1 MIKRFLLFC
10 VCLLAIACMR
20 VEKVYDATSY
30 GVVPNTDADMAGL
43 VAQMLAE
50 VKAEAGGKAV
60 TIRFAPGTYH
70 FYPEGAVRKEYYISN
85 HDQHKDRAVGIAVE
99 EFENLT
105 LDGCGADFLF
115 HGRMLPMSVVGTSKC
130 TLRNFSID
138 FVTPHIAQAEVIA
151 NDAEQGITFRV
162 APWVNARV
170 TEAGAFEH
178 YGEGWAHRPGWGIPF
193 DPATR
198 RILYKTGD
206 IGTPVHQVQQI
217 DERTF
222 LAPVWKDG
230 RLPVGTIVAMRSY
243 ERPSPGVFVSHATD
257 TRFENVK
264 IHYAEGMGLLAQMS
278 EDITLDSFCVCL
290 RGDDDPR
297 YFTTQADATHFSG
310 CKGKI
315 VSVNGLYEAMMDD
328 AINVHGTYLK
338 VVERIDDHTVKGR
351 YMHGQAWGFDWG
363 YMGDEVQFVRSNTM
377 ELVGGSAKPFVTS
390 VAEISVLD
398 ASSGVEEYRS
408 EGVKTIPATDAAN
421 GLSSKLLSEA
431 NTPKLLNSPKTTGYS
446 HGAREFVIRFADALP
461 AEVSATEGYGIE
473 NLTWTPEVYFADNV
487 IRNNRARG
495 TLFSTPKRTIVE
507 DNLFDHTSGTAIL
520 LCGDCNGWYETG
532 ACRDV
537 LIRRNRFV
545 NSLTCMFQFTNAVIS
560 IYPEIP
566 NLNGQ
571 KAYFHG
577 GKKDAIRIVNNE
589 FESFDHPLL
598 YAKSID
604 GLLWKGNTIRHN
616 EDYAPFH
623 WNNSSVLLERA
634 TNVRIDNT
642 FYGQGNEL
650 KQVKLMLK

>member
-1 MIKRFLLFC
+1 MKKHLIALVSFLL
-10 VCLLAIACMR
+10 VVVGLRA
-20 VEKVYDATSY
+20 EKVYDASSF
-30 GVVPNTDADMAGL
+30 GVTPNTGADVAGL
-43 VAQMLAE
+43 VEQMLAQ
-50 VKAEAGGKAV
+50 VKAEAAGKAV
-60 TIRFAPGTYH
+60 TIRFAPGKYD
-70 FYPEGAVRKEYYISN
+70 FYPESAAHREYYISN
-85 HDQHKDRAVGIAVE
+85 HDQHKDRAVGIAIE
-99 EFENLT
+99 GFTGLT
-105 LDGCGADFLF
+105 LDGCGADFIF
-115 HGRMLPMSVVGTSKC
+115 YGRMLPLSVVGTEKC

-138 FVTPHIAQAEVIA
+138 FATPHIAQAEVIA
-151 NDAEQGITFRV
+151 NDPEQGITFRV

-170 TEAGAFEH
+170 TEHGAFEH
-178 YGEGWAHRPGWGIPF
+178 YGEGWVMRPGWGIAF
-193 DPATR
+193 DPKTR

-222 LAPVWKDG
+222 LAPAWKDS

-257 TRFENVK
+257 TRLENVK
-264 IHYAEGMGLLAQMS
+264 VHYAEGMGLLAQMS
-278 EDITLDSFCVCL
+278 EDLTLDGFCVCL

-315 VSVNGLYEAMMDD
+315 RSVNGLYEAMMDD

-338 VVERIDDHTVKGR
+338 VMERIDDHTVKGR

-363 YMGDEVQFVRSNTM
+363 YVGDEVQFVRSNTM
-377 ELVGGSAKPFVTS
+377 ELVGGSAKPFVTT

-398 ASSGVEEYRS
+398 AQGSQH
-408 EGVKTIPATDAAN
+408 K
-421 GLSSKLLSEA
+421 GL
-431 NTPKLLNSPKTTGYS
+431 
-446 HGAREFVIRFADALP
+446 HGAKEFIIRFADALP
-461 AEVSATEGYGIE
+461 TEISASEGYGIE
-473 NLTWTPEVYFADNV
+473 NLTWTPEVYFADNL

-495 TLFSTPKRTIVE
+495 TLFSTPKRTVVE

-577 GKKDAIRIVNNE
+577 GKKNAIRIVNNE
-589 FESFDHPLL
+589 FETFDHPLL

-634 TNVRIDNT
+634 TNVKIDNT
-642 FYGQGNEL
+642 FYDCGNEL
-650 KQVKLMLK
+650 KQVKMMIK

>member
-1 MIKRFLLFC
+1 MKRICFFCISLFMIVGLH
-10 VCLLAIACMR
+10 A
-20 VEKVYDATSY
+20 EKVYDAASF
-30 GVVPNTDADMAGL
+30 GIVPNTDADVAGL
-43 VAQMLAE
+43 VEQMLIQ
-50 VKAEAGGKAV
+50 VKAEAAGKAV
-60 TIRFAPGTYH
+60 TVRFAPGKYN
-70 FYPEGAVRKEYYISN
+70 FYPTSAAHREYYISN
-85 HDQHKDRAVGIAVE
+85 HDQHKDRAVGIAIE
-99 EFENLT
+99 GFTGLT
-105 LDGCGADFLF
+105 LDGAGADFIF
-115 HGRMLPMSVVGTSKC
+115 HGRMLPVSVVGTTKC
-130 TLRNFSID
+130 TLRNFSVD
-138 FVTPHIAQAEVIA
+138 FATPHIAQAEVIV
-151 NDAEQGITFRV
+151 NDPEQGITFRV
-162 APWVNARV
+162 APWVNTRV
-170 TEAGAFEH
+170 TENGAFEH

-206 IGTPVHQVQQI
+206 IGTPVHQVTQL
-217 DERTF
+217 DECTF
-222 LAPVWKDG
+222 LAPSWKDS
-230 RLPVGTIVAMRSY
+230 RLTVGTIVAMRSY
-243 ERPSPGVFVSHATD
+243 ERPSPGIFVSHATD
-257 TRFENVK
+257 TRLENVK
-264 IHYAEGMGLLAQMS
+264 VHYAEGMGLLAQMS
-278 EDITLDSFCVCL
+278 EDIALDGFGVCL

-315 VSVNGLYEAMMDD
+315 TSVNGLYEAMMDD

-338 VVERIDDHTVKGR
+338 VLERIDDYTVKGR

-363 YMGDEVQFVRSNTM
+363 YVGDEVQFVRSNTM

-390 VAEISVLD
+390 VAEISEFD
-398 ASSGVEEYRS
+398 ARSSQI
-408 EGVKTIPATDAAN
+408 EG
-421 GLSSKLLSEA
+421 L
-431 NTPKLLNSPKTTGYS
+431 
-446 HGAREFVIRFADALP
+446 HGAKEFIIRFADALP
-461 AEVSATEGYGIE
+461 AEISATEGYGIE
-473 NLTWTPEVYFADNV
+473 NLTWTPEVYFADNI

-495 TLFSTPKRTIVE
+495 TLFSTPKRTVVE

-537 LIRRNRFV
+537 LIRRNRFI

-566 NLNGQ
+566 NLNAQ
-571 KAYFHG
+571 KEYFHG
-577 GKKDAIRIVNNE
+577 GKKNAIRIVNNE

-634 TNVRIDNT
+634 TNVKIDNA
-642 FYGQGNEL
+642 FYDCDNEL
-650 KQVKLMLK
+650 KQVKMMIK

>member
-1 MIKRFLLFC
+1 MKRILFFC
-10 VCLLAIACMR
+10 LGLLAIAGLR
-20 VEKVYDATSY
+20 AEKVYDAASY
-30 GVVPNTDADMAGL
+30 GIVPNTGADVAGL
-43 VAQMLAE
+43 VEQMLTQ
-50 VKAEAGGKAV
+50 VKAEAAGKAV
-60 TIRFAPGTYH
+60 TIRFAPGIYD
-70 FYPEGAVRKEYYISN
+70 FYPESAAHREYYISN
-85 HDQHKDRAVGIAVE
+85 HDQHKDRAVGIAIE
-99 EFENLT
+99 GFTGLT
-105 LDGCGADFLF
+105 LDGCGADFVF
-115 HGRMLPMSVVGTSKC
+115 HGRMLPLSVVGTEEC

-138 FVTPHIAQAEVIA
+138 FATPHIAQAEVVK

-170 TEAGAFEH
+170 TDHGAFEH
-178 YGEGWAHRPGWGIPF
+178 YGEGWAMRPGWGIAF
-193 DPATR
+193 DPVTR

-222 LAPVWKDG
+222 LAPAWKDS

-257 TRFENVK
+257 TRLENVK
-264 IHYAEGMGLLAQMS
+264 VHYAEGMGLLAQMS
-278 EDITLDSFCVCL
+278 ENITLDGFCVCL

-315 VSVNGLYEAMMDD
+315 RSVNGLYEAMMDD

-338 VVERIDDHTVKGR
+338 VMERIDDYTVKGR

-363 YMGDEVQFVRSNTM
+363 YVGDEVQFVRSNTM
-377 ELVGGSAKPFVTS
+377 ELVGGSAKPFVTTI
-390 VAEISVLD
+390 AEISELD
-398 ASSGVEEYRS
+398 AQGSQL
-408 EGVKTIPATDAAN
+408 K
-421 GLSSKLLSEA
+421 GL
-431 NTPKLLNSPKTTGYS
+431 
-446 HGAREFVIRFADALP
+446 HGAKEFIIRFADALP
-461 AEVSATEGYGIE
+461 AEISAAEGYGIE
-473 NLTWTPEVYFADNV
+473 NLTWTPEVYFADNL

-495 TLFSTPKRTIVE
+495 TLFSTPKRTVVE

-545 NSLTCMFQFTNAVIS
+545 NSLTCMFQFTNAIIS

-566 NLNGQ
+566 NLNAQ
-571 KAYFHG
+571 KEYFHG
-577 GKKDAIRIVNNE
+577 GKKHAIRIVNNE
-589 FESFDHPLL
+589 FETFDHPLL

-604 GLLWKGNTIRHN
+604 GLLWEGNTIRHN

-634 TNVRIDNT
+634 TNVKIDNT
-642 FYGQGNEL
+642 FYDCGNEL
-650 KQVKLMLK
+650 RQVKMMIK

>member
-1 MIKRFLLFC
+1 MKRHFVVFVSL
-10 VCLLAIACMR
+10 LLAVVGLHA
-20 VEKVYDATSY
+20 EKVYDAASY
-30 GVVPNTDADMAGL
+30 GVVPNTDTDVAGL
-43 VAQMLAE
+43 VEQMLAQ
-50 VKAEAGGKAV
+50 VKAEAAGKAV
-60 TIRFAPGTYH
+60 TIRFAPGRYH
-70 FYPEGAVRKEYYISN
+70 FYPEGAAHREYYISN
-85 HDQHKDRAVGIAVE
+85 HDQHKDRAVGIAIE
-99 EFENLT
+99 GFTGLT
-105 LDGCGADFLF
+105 FDGAGADFVF
-115 HGRMLPMSVVGTSKC
+115 HGRMLPVSVVGTTKC
-130 TLRNFSID
+130 TLRNFSVD
-138 FVTPHIAQAEVIA
+138 FATPHIAQAEIIA

-162 APWVNARV
+162 APWVNARI
-170 TEAGAFEH
+170 TENGAFEH

-193 DPATR
+193 DPKTR

-206 IGTPVHQVQQI
+206 IGTPVHQVTKI

-222 LAPVWKDG
+222 LAPAWKDS

-278 EDITLDSFCVCL
+278 ENIALDGFCVCL
-290 RGDDDPR
+290 RGDDDAR

-315 VSVNGLYEAMMDD
+315 TSVNGLYEAMMDD

-338 VVERIDDHTVKGR
+338 VMERIDDYTVKGR

-363 YMGDEVQFVRSNTM
+363 YVGDEVQFVRSNTM
-377 ELVGGSAKPFVTS
+377 ELVGGSAQPFVTS

-398 ASSGVEEYRS
+398 DQGSQI
-408 EGVKTIPATDAAN
+408 EG
-421 GLSSKLLSEA
+421 L
-431 NTPKLLNSPKTTGYS
+431 
-446 HGAREFVIRFADALP
+446 HGGREFIIRFADALP
-461 AEVSATEGYGIE
+461 AEISANEGYGIE

-495 TLFSTPKRTIVE
+495 TLFSTPKRTVVE

-537 LIRRNRFV
+537 LIRRNRFI

-571 KAYFHG
+571 KEYFHG
-577 GKKDAIRIVNNE
+577 GKKNAIRIVNNE

-604 GLLWKGNTIRHN
+604 GLLWKGNTISHN

-634 TNVRIDNT
+634 TNVKIDNT
-642 FYGQGNEL
+642 FYDCGNEL

>member
-1 MIKRFLLFC
+1 MKKHIITI
-10 VCLLAIACMR
+10 CLCFLAIVGLRA
-20 VEKVYDATSY
+20 EKVYDAASY
-30 GVVPNTDADMAGL
+30 GVVPNTDADVAGL
-43 VAQMLAE
+43 VEQMLAK
-50 VKAEAGGKAV
+50 VKAEATGKAV
-60 TIRFAPGTYH
+60 TIRFAPGKYH
-70 FYPEGAVRKEYYISN
+70 FHPESAAHREYYISN
-85 HDQHKDRAVGIAVE
+85 HDQHKDRAVGIAIE
-99 EFENLT
+99 GFTGLT
-105 LDGCGADFLF
+105 LDGAGADFIF
-115 HGRMLPMSVVGTSKC
+115 HGRMLPLSVVGTERC

-138 FVTPHIAQAEVIA
+138 FATPHIAQAEIIS
-151 NDAEQGITFRV
+151 NDSEQGITFRV

-170 TEAGAFEH
+170 TEHGAFEH
-178 YGEGWAHRPGWGIPF
+178 YGEGWAMRPGWGIAF
-193 DPATR
+193 DPVTR

-217 DERTF
+217 DEHTF
-222 LAPVWKDG
+222 LAPAWKDS

-257 TRFENVK
+257 TRLEKVK
-264 IHYAEGMGLLAQMS
+264 VHYAEGMGLLAQMS
-278 EDITLDSFCVCL
+278 EDITLDGFCVSL

-315 VSVNGLYEAMMDD
+315 RSVNGLYEGMMDD

-363 YMGDEVQFVRSNTM
+363 YVGDEVQFVRSNTM
-377 ELVGGSAKPFVTS
+377 ELVGGTAKPFVTS
-390 VAEISVLD
+390 VAEISELD
-398 ASSGVEEYRS
+398 ASSTLNAQPSTLR
-408 EGVKTIPATDAAN
+408 
-421 GLSSKLLSEA
+421 GL
-431 NTPKLLNSPKTTGYS
+431 
-446 HGAREFVIRFADALP
+446 HGAKEFIIRFADALP
-461 AEVSATEGYGIE
+461 AEISAAEGYGIE
-473 NLTWTPEVYFADNV
+473 NLTWTPEVYFAGNT

-495 TLFSTPKRTIVE
+495 TLFSTPKRTVVE

-520 LCGDCNGWYETG
+520 LCGDCNGWFETG

-571 KAYFHG
+571 KEYFHG
-577 GKKDAIRIVNNE
+577 GKKHAIRIVNNE
-589 FESFDHPLL
+589 FETFDHPLL

-623 WNNSSVLLERA
+623 WNNSSILLERA
-634 TNVRIDNT
+634 TNVKIDNT
-642 FYGQGNEL
+642 FYDCGNEL
-650 KQVKLMLK
+650 RQVKMMIK